1 MLISDP
7 IWDLAFCQAQ
17 IHHAKIRTVLQS
29 RVCSKDIFF
38 FSFSDPPAF
47 NKARCKVNNTTI
59 VLGWF
64 APETKCCVDY
74 YVLEVDMVKSSEYAT
89 RRKKDR
95 KFKRLYE
102 GPAREYALYSVPYS
116 VNIITRVYGVNPTGE
131 GTPSE
136 ELVISTPK
144 GSCYRVLCFF

>member
-1 MLISDP
+1 M
-7 IWDLAFCQAQ
+7 
-17 IHHAKIRTVLQS
+17 
-29 RVCSKDIFF
+29 
-38 FSFSDPPAF
+38 
-47 NKARCKVNNTTI
+47 

-64 APETKCCVDY
+64 ASETKCCVDY
-74 YVLEVDMVKSSEYAT
+74 FVLEVDMVKSSEYAI

-116 VNIITRVYGVNPTGE
+116 VNIITRVFGVNPTGE

-136 ELVISTPK
+136 ELVLSTPK
-144 GSCYRVLCFF
+144 GSFCIVHSPITTVSTRRTVGLLAFQAKTYLTFSAYLFFTCSKEV